1 MNHTLRSSHFGAG
14 QARDDV
20 GRPGAGNAGRHIGTG
35 VSAAEQARAEVA
47 FDRFTRGRYATD
59 ASHYQIVPLGVA
71 VPRTIEEAEQAI
83 EVAKE
88 YGVSVTAR
96 GGGTS
101 QCGQTVNQTR
111 LRSLAAPDR
120 PARSRRR

>member
-1 MNHTLRSSHFGAG
+1 MNDTLRSSDFGAG

-20 GRPGAGNAGRHIGTG
+20 GRPGAAVTPGDT
-35 VSAAEQARAEVA
+35 SALERRLRSKLGAEVA

-88 YGVSVTAR
+88 YGVSVTDSCV
-96 GGGTS
+96 GWET
-101 QCGQTVNQTR
+101 TVEMVKE
-111 LRSLAAPDR
+111 LATAVR
-120 PARSRRR
+120 KRRATFLA